1 MSQQYQLVVDQI
13 LGNVRQTV
21 LSILESGATDV
32 DVEIA
37 FEGAASNGEAAC
49 AIWRKGWPPHCRLI
63 DGARDMVLALACLQ
77 LKIPPRAK
85 S

>member
-1 MSQQYQLVVDQI
+1 MSRQYQLVVDQI

-21 LSILESGATDV
+21 LSILDSGYTDV
-32 DVEIA
+32 EWA
-37 FEGAASNGEAAC
+37 FENAASNGESAC
-49 AIWRKGWPPHCRLI
+49 AIWRAGGAPHWRLI

-77 LKIPPRAK
+77 LKIPPRAD